1 MICIDLQARGFYAT
15 HMENHQEKIKE
26 LEAALAEARA
36 KLNDSGIELEANEGL
51 LHLAMDDMRRI
62 YDDLLRSQ
70 SQLMQSDKLA
80 AIGLLSAGIAH
91 ELNNPLSA
99 VKLAFSLLESQ
110 MATLKKRLN
119 GNPVVSDSADGKL
132 FRDMQEFI
140 QQGQQCANS
149 MAQIVTNIRTFSRS
163 DKGFS
168 NPENINQIIDSVI
181 AVVWN
186 AVKNKVKID
195 KQYSDLPPVR
205 CNAQQL
211 GQVFLNLLVNASQA
225 MDKNGVI
232 TIRTARDGKNISIK
246 ISDTGSGIPQEVM
259 DKIFDPFFTTKGAE
273 EGTGLG
279 LSITKD
285 IIKKHN
291 GDITVESIV
300 GKGAT
305 FTILLPVT

>member
-1 MICIDLQARGFYAT
+1 
-15 HMENHQEKIKE
+15 MENPQEKVKE
-26 LEAALAEARA
+26 LEAALAEVRAR
-36 KLNDSGIELEANEGL
+36 LNERAIELEANEGL

-70 SQLMQSDKLA
+70 GQLMQSDKLA

-99 VKLAFSLLESQ
+99 VKLAFSLLGSQ
-110 MATLKKRLN
+110 IAVLKKKLQDS
-119 GNPVVSDSADGKL
+119 PLVSDSAEGKL
-132 FRDMQEFI
+132 FKDIQEYVR
-140 QQGQQCANS
+140 QGQQCSES

-168 NPENINQIIDSVI
+168 NPENVNQIIDSVI

-186 AVKNKVKID
+186 AVKNKVKIQ
-195 KQYSDLPPVR
+195 KEYSDLPPTR

-232 TIRTARDGKNISIK
+232 TVNTSHDGKNICIK
-246 ISDTGSGIPQEVM
+246 IKDTGHGIPKDVM
-259 DKIFDPFFTTKGAE
+259 DRIFEPFFTTKGVE

-285 IIKKHN
+285 IIKKHQ
-291 GDITVESIV
+291 GQITVESV
-300 GKGAT
+300 LGQGTT
-305 FTILLPVT
+305 FTILLPIT